1 MGRAEAE
8 IQEYIKRERGFREA
22 IAELQNTHHRQMQEV
37 HFNHEQALTTITKAQ
52 QEGSYDIQEVLK
64 TYIQEIDRLNGIV
77 KDLEEEVA

>member
-1 MGRAEAE
+1 
-8 IQEYIKRERGFREA
+8 
-22 IAELQNTHHRQMQEV
+22 MQEV
-37 HFNHEQALTTITKAQ
+37 HFNHEQALTTISKAQ